1 MVVFDR
7 GDLVRISGASGI
19 YVLQDDPVGIV
30 IDLYTDNYNGSTV
43 LKVRLMDGNIKNVI
57 LSGEM
62 TYNVEL
68 ISRGKTTCIRGK
80 NAL

>member
-1 MVVFDR
+1 VVVFDR

-62 TYNVEL
+62 KYNL
-68 ISRGKTTCIRGK
+68 
-80 NAL
+80 